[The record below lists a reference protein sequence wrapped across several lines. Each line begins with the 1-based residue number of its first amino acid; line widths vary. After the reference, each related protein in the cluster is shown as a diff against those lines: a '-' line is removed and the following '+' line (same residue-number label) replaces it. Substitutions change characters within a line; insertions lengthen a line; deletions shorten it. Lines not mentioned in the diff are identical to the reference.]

1 MNRASSK
8 CVSNSLP
15 SRKNFNILIELVLHN
30 CKFYVCLAGCPFF
43 FFFSTFICVSCN
55 NQMQQFHCYQ
65 FKRVSPILLKGKL
78 KKNHSYLGG
87 SIRIILSGKVFWRQ
101 RVKVFTYC
109 LVWDLFQSLTLKVEH
124 RIIKHQYCEA
134 IRNNTERDFAHL
146 GGPD

>member
-1 MNRASSK
+1 
-8 CVSNSLP
+8 
-15 SRKNFNILIELVLHN
+15 
-30 CKFYVCLAGCPFF
+30 
-43 FFFSTFICVSCN
+43 
-55 NQMQQFHCYQ
+55 MQQFHCYQ
-65 FKRVSPILLKGKL
+65 FKRVSPILLKGKV

-134 IRNNTERDFAHL
+134 IRNNTERDFVHL
-146 GGPD
+146 GGSDWYLTLLFQRKNYPPTSRQGSSRVPDIRTGQPHCLSSIY